1 MTAVKVLHLIEHMTI
16 GGAQRSVMTLARTEG
31 HDARIVRPNEASRRE
46 AAWAD
51 VVVAHVWRC
60 AKGDS
65 HVPVPFVP
73 GVDPAR
79 LIVFNHDVE
88 GRITAPCA
96 LVVVYSEAAALRQ
109 VVEVPVE
116 VLPGGIRLSALQR
129 VSASRRWDKIGA
141 LGRLSTLHDGKIS
154 PRTLR
159 WWPSLPVGRLVVGG
173 AGVQLNALRE
183 AYAGTRIEFVGEVRP
198 GNRAPFLAQLDIF
211 CYQTE
216 WHEESFGY
224 VVLEALAAGCVV
236 LTEPRGALGELVMN
250 DVTGV
255 VVDGDDAAA
264 EQVKR
269 LVADQA
275 RCERLSAAGS
285 RAAARYTSHAMQS
298 RFGALV
304 AAVMSRGGPM

>member
-1 MTAVKVLHLIEHMTI
+1 MTAVKVLHLIEHLTI
-16 GGAQRSVMTLARTEG
+16 GGAQRSAMTLARTEG
-31 HDARIVRPNEASRRE
+31 HDARIARPTEVKPHEVAS
-46 AAWAD
+46 AD

-60 AKGDS
+60 AKGDPY
-65 HVPVPFVP
+65 VPVPFVP

-109 VVEVPVE
+109 VVDAPVE
-116 VLPGGIRLSALQR
+116 VLPGGIGMSAMQQ
-129 VSASRRWDKIGA
+129 VSTSRRWDKVDA
-141 LGRLSTLHDGKIS
+141 LGRLSTLHDGKIA
-154 PRTLR
+154 PRTIR
-159 WWPSLPVGRLVVGG
+159 WWPSLPVPRLVVGG
-173 AGVQLNALRE
+173 AGSQLEALRE
-183 AYAGTRIEFVGEVRP
+183 AYAGTRIEFLGEVQPR
-198 GNRAPFLAQLDIF
+198 NRALFLAQLDIF

-236 LTEPRGALGELVMN
+236 LTEPRGALGELVID

-255 VVDGDDAAA
+255 LVEGDDAAA

-269 LVADQA
+269 LVADHA
-275 RCERLSAAGS
+275 RCARLSAAGA
-285 RAAARYTSHAMQS
+285 RAAARYTSDAMQL

-304 AAVMSRGGPM
+304 AAVMS